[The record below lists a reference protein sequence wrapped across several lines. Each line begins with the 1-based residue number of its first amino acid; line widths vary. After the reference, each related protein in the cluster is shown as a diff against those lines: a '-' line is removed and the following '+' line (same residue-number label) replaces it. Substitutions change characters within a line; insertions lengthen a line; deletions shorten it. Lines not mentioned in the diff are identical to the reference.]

1 MRAMAPGSRR
11 WRPLPAVL
19 LGYLALSA
27 AATWPLLARFGREIG
42 GDRGDAWQ
50 TLWGFWWWKES
61 LFRLGTTP
69 MLCPLLHH
77 PHGVPLWFQTWDL
90 PSLLATL
97 PLWAVPGLPEVSVYN
112 AAIFAAYPLSGLTLC
127 LLCRELW
134 GGWLGPFLA
143 GALYTVSAYHFGHA
157 LGHLHVVSME
167 WSPLYFLGLWRT
179 VRRPGWAAPAG
190 AGLAL
195 SAAALASFY
204 HLLLCLVGT
213 LVLAGFWLRSDRAA
227 LLSRP
232 FAGRAAVLLATFAA
246 LTGWL
251 YAGMLRAYLSEPYA
265 GAHDPGWFS
274 ADLLS
279 FFLPNA
285 ASAWAGRFPAWRAW
299 TGNAAESAGYLGYA
313 LLGLALAAGTRLR
326 AARPWLGLA
335 LVGVLLALGPRLHVA
350 GRIHGGFLLPYGW
363 LERAIPI
370 LAFAGVPARFSWLA
384 TFGLAV
390 AAGGALSALERRGPR
405 GAALAVAL
413 AALGLLESWPHAF
426 ATSGWPAPAFLRRL
440 ADDPR
445 PWAVLDA
452 SDPLRQLWHQVLHR
466 HRQLGGY
473 VSRPPVRLEAWLE
486 EEPELRP
493 FFARPPPSAPWPP
506 RRESLALLREL
517 RVRFVVVER
526 DRLEAARAL
535 DLPLAFA
542 GDGLWIYEVAEGPP

>member
-1 MRAMAPGSRR
+1 MDSRPGR
-11 WRPLPAVL
+11 WRPLLAAL

-61 LFRLGTTP
+61 LFRLGTAPTF
-69 MLCPLLHH
+69 CPLLRH
-77 PHGVPLWFQTWDL
+77 PHGVPMWFQTWDL
-90 PSLLATL
+90 PALLATL

-112 AAIFAAYPLSGLTLC
+112 AAIFASYPLSGLALY

-143 GALYTVSAYHFGHA
+143 GALYTISAYHLGHA

-167 WSPLYFLGLWRT
+167 WSPLYFLGLVRT
-179 VRRPGWAAPAG
+179 LRRPGWRAPAG

-195 SAAALASFY
+195 AAAAGASFY
-204 HLLLCLVGT
+204 HLLSCLVGT
-213 LVLAGFWLRSDRAA
+213 LVLAAFWLRSDRAS
-227 LLSRP
+227 LLSRA
-232 FAGRAAVLLATFAA
+232 FALRAALLLAVFAA

-251 YAGMLRAYLSEPYA
+251 YAGMLRAYLAEPYA
-265 GAHDPGWFS
+265 GSHDAVFFS

-313 LLGLALAAGTRLR
+313 LIGLALAAGLRLR

-335 LVGVLLALGPRLHVA
+335 LAGAVLALGPRLHVG
-350 GRIHGGFLLPYGW
+350 GRVHAAPLLPYGW
-363 LERAIPI
+363 LERVLPV
-370 LAFAGVPARFSWLA
+370 LAFAGVPARLSWLA

-390 AAGGALSALERRGPR
+390 AAGGALSALERRGAR
-405 GAALAVAL
+405 WAALGVAL
-413 AALGLLESWPHAF
+413 AALGLLESWPHPF
-426 ATSGWPAPAFLRRL
+426 ATSSWPAPAFLRRL
-440 ADDPR
+440 ASDPE
-445 PWAVLDA
+445 PWAVLDG

-466 HRQLGGY
+466 HPQVGGY
-473 VSRPPVRLEAWLE
+473 VSRPPARLEAWLE
-486 EEPELRP
+486 GEPALRP
-493 FFARPPPSAPWPP
+493 FFAWPPPSSPYPP
-506 RRESLALLREL
+506 RQVSLELLQQL
-517 RVRFVVVER
+517 KVRFVIV
-526 DRLEAARAL
+526 DRARLAAAQAL
-535 DLPLAFA
+535 DLSLAFA
-542 GDGLWIYEVAEGPP
+542 GDGLWIYEVPARPL